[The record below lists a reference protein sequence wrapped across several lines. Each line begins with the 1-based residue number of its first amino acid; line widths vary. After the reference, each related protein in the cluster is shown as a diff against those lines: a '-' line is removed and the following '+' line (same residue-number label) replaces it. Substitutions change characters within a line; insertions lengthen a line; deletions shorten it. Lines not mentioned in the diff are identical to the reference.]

1 MSKSIAI
8 ARRGVLLILSSPS
21 GAGKTTLSRLLLEG
35 DSQITMS
42 VSATTRPRRTAE
54 VDGRDYRFLDRATY
68 DKMVSRHE
76 FLEHAEVFGNGY
88 GTPREPVEAAIEAGG
103 DMLFDVDWQGA
114 EQLKRSVGG
123 DVVSVFILPPS
134 IEELERRLRGRAQD
148 SDEVVAKRMAQARAE
163 MSHWRDYDYV
173 LINQDVQLCLEQLK
187 AVLSAERLRRR
198 RQVGL
203 DAFMTEMKV
212 E

>member
-1 MSKSIAI
+1 MTKTIQLN
-8 ARRGVLLILSSPS
+8 RRGVLLILSSPS

-35 DSQITMS
+35 DNEITMS
-42 VSATTRPRRTAE
+42 VSATTRARRTAE

-88 GTPREPVEAAIEAGG
+88 GTPREPVEAAMEAGR

-123 DVVSVFILPPS
+123 DVASVFILPPS

-173 LINQDVQLCLEQLK
+173 LVNQDVQLCLEQLK
-187 AVLSAERLRRR
+187 AVLGAERLRRR

-203 DAFMTEMKV
+203 DAFMAEMKV

>member
-21 GAGKTTLSRLLLEG
+21 GAGKTTLSRLLLEQ
-35 DSQITMS
+35 DSEITMS

-88 GTPREPVEAAIEAGG
+88 GTPREPVEAAMEAGR

-123 DVVSVFILPPS
+123 DVASVFILPPS

-203 DAFMTEMKV
+203 DAFMAEMKV
-212 E
+212 K